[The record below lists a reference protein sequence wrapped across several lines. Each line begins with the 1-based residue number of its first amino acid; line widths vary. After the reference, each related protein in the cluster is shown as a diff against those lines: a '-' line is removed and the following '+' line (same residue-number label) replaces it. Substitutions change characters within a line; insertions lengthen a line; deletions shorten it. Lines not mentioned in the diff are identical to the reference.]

1 MASKSIEI
9 TATLISVTRT
19 RNSVNGNPTWILHT
33 DQGDLVTQSDAS
45 IGYEVDNHTG
55 GRDDWTGRT
64 VVFTATP
71 ARRVW
76 AWRLA

>member
-9 TATLISVTRT
+9 TATLTGTTRKGS
-19 RNSVNGNPTWILHT
+19 SVNGNPTWILHT
-33 DQGDLVTQSDAS
+33 NEGDLVTQSDAS
-45 IGYEVDNHTG
+45 IGYEVSNHTG
-55 GRDDWTGRT
+55 RSDSWVGHG

-76 AWRLA
+76 DWRLA

>member
-9 TATLISVTRT
+9 TATLTGATRKGA
-19 RNSVNGNPTWILHT
+19 SVNGNPTWILHT
-33 DQGDLVTQSDAS
+33 SKGDLVTQSDSS

-55 GRDDWTGRT
+55 RSDSWIGRE

-71 ARRVW
+71 ARRVRD
-76 AWRLA
+76 WRLA